1 MEWERQSGRFPRDPR
16 LGHRTGCSYVPTKS
30 NTSLLN
36 DLYTSNDGFVSLT
49 SSTHKAVDKNKKLV
63 LILGGSVAMGL
74 GASSNENT
82 ICANL
87 QALLDESY
95 PNQYCVINAACA
107 AYCSWQE
114 LLRYT
119 LELSDL
125 PLCSVISIS
134 SWNDFIHSSI
144 GNRYTGRWT
153 KNHDRSID
161 DLSDAL
167 IGNDGQYTF
176 VQLIL
181 QAISQLY
188 VAKKV
193 IQLFSFLRRGQT
205 LTDSEIRW
213 GYHGAKFRFR
223 EEAVINYIHNMKQLK
238 AIANTFNAEF
248 FCLVQPYIDTS
259 AEHTSA
265 NSSAESDL
273 LRLSRLHSN
282 FFLCRDLFYECLDR
296 IRDSTFMLKS
306 GKFTSNDFV
315 DHCHLNDNGQA
326 KLSQIIFDI
335 ISK

>member
-119 LELSDL
+119 LELSL
-125 PLCSVISIS
+125 LCAPLLVSPRGTTLFILLSVIDIL
-134 SWNDFIHSSI
+134 
-144 GNRYTGRWT
+144 GVGRKIT
-153 KNHDRSID
+153 IARLMI
-161 DLSDAL
+161 
-167 IGNDGQYTF
+167 
-176 VQLIL
+176 
-181 QAISQLY
+181 
-188 VAKKV
+188 
-193 IQLFSFLRRGQT
+193 FLM
-205 LTDSEIRW
+205 
-213 GYHGAKFRFR
+213 H
-223 EEAVINYIHNMKQLK
+223 
-238 AIANTFNAEF
+238 
-248 FCLVQPYIDTS
+248 
-259 AEHTSA
+259 
-265 NSSAESDL
+265 
-273 LRLSRLHSN
+273 
-282 FFLCRDLFYECLDR
+282 
-296 IRDSTFMLKS
+296 
-306 GKFTSNDFV
+306 
-315 DHCHLNDNGQA
+315 
-326 KLSQIIFDI
+326 
-335 ISK
+335 